1 MNVASKTYTIEG
13 SKENKVSFKGQEA
26 TVTIQGE
33 GSIKIKDLPVGDYTV
48 TEQESEDV
56 TGYDFKGVTYAP
68 IGGKATLTSNK
79 AGQVTV
85 TNKYEIK
92 KVDVTVK
99 KVLDGNMYDSTD
111 KFYFTV
117 NGVENAATLGHN
129 EEKKYTVDYGST
141 FTVTEED
148 NSKGYELTSVVSNK
162 HGGKKIDNGYEIDG
176 VTENTTITF
185 TNTKTIQ
192 PPNGIITT
200 IAPYAIMVVLAA
212 GAGVYF
218 VYSRRRRNH

>member
-1 MNVASKTYTIEG
+1 MAS
-13 SKENKVSFKGQEA
+13 S
-26 TVTIQGE
+26 
-33 GSIKIKDLPVGDYTV
+33 
-48 TEQESEDV
+48 
-56 TGYDFKGVTYAP
+56 AP
-68 IGGKATLTSNK
+68 
-79 AGQVTV
+79 GQVTV

-99 KVLDGNMYDSTD
+99 KVLDGNMYDSND
-111 KFYFTV
+111 KFDFTV
-117 NGVENAATLGHN
+117 NGNKDATLGNN
-129 EEKKYTVDYGST
+129 EEKTYTVDYGST

-148 NSKGYELTSVVSNK
+148 NSKGYELTKVESDKNIGS
-162 HGGKKIDNGYEIDG
+162 KITNGYKIDG
-176 VTENTTITF
+176 VTEDTTITF